1 MFHVKHYA
9 IDTRKEGVYEAVVLL
24 GTVIN
29 GLLIILGCVIG
40 MFLTR
45 IPEKYKE
52 TVMHGIGLAVILI
65 GLQMA
70 FSTENIIIVLVSLLF
85 GSIIGEFLRIEE
97 GLNRIG
103 MWLGSK
109 FTTKGDATSVSQG
122 FITGTM
128 IFCIGAMAIIGALDS
143 GIRGDHEVL
152 ITKGI
157 IDGFTAL
164 VLTTTL
170 GFGVALSIIPLV
182 LYQGLI
188 TLFATQIEKWVPEA
202 LLNGLI
208 LEITSVG
215 GLLIVAIGLN
225 LLKIKQI
232 RIANLMPAIVLVVI
246 IYFIYQLF

>member
-1 MFHVKHYA
+1 M
-9 IDTRKEGVYEAVVLL
+9 KELNEVVLL
-24 GTVIN
+24 GTIIN
-29 GLLIILGCVIG
+29 GLLVIIGSVIG
-40 MFLTR
+40 LFFTR
-45 IPEKYKE
+45 IPERYKE

-70 FSTENIIIVLVSLLF
+70 FSTENIVIVLVSLLF
-85 GSIIGEFLRIEE
+85 GAIIGEFLQIEE
-97 GLNRIG
+97 GLNRLG
-103 MWLGSK
+103 HWLGSK
-109 FTTKGDATSVSQG
+109 FTTKNDTTSVSQG

-164 VLTTTL
+164 VLATTL
-170 GFGVALSIIPLV
+170 GFGVILSVIPLV
-182 LYQGLI
+182 LYQATI
-188 TLFATQIEKWVPEA
+188 TLFATQIENWIPEA
-202 LLNGLI
+202 MLNGMI

-232 RIANLMPAIVLVVI
+232 RIGNLMPSIIVVVFV
-246 IYFIYQLF
+246 YYIYQLL

>member
-1 MFHVKHYA
+1 MM
-9 IDTRKEGVYEAVVLL
+9 VLF
-24 GTVIN
+24 GTIVN
-29 GLLIILGCVIG
+29 ALLIVIGSIIG
-40 MFLTR
+40 MFFTR
-45 IPEKYKE
+45 IPDKYKE

-70 FSTENIIIVLVSLLF
+70 FSTDNIVIVLISLLF
-85 GSIIGEFLRIEE
+85 GAITGEFLRIEDA
-97 GLNRIG
+97 LNRLG
-103 MWLGSK
+103 LWLGSK
-109 FTTKGDATSVSQG
+109 FTTKDDTISVSQG

-170 GFGVALSIIPLV
+170 GFGVIFSVIPLI
-182 LYQGLI
+182 LYQGAI
-188 TLFATQIEKWVPEA
+188 TLFATQIERWVPEA
-202 LLNGLI
+202 MLNGLI

-225 LLKIKQI
+225 LLKIKEI
-232 RIANLMPAIVLVVI
+232 RIANLMPALFLVVL
-246 IYFIYQLF
+246 IYFIFQWF

>member
-1 MFHVKHYA
+1 MM
-9 IDTRKEGVYEAVVLL
+9 VLF
-24 GTVIN
+24 GTIVN
-29 GLLIILGCVIG
+29 ALLIVVGSVIG
-40 MFLTR
+40 MFFTR

-52 TVMHGIGLAVILI
+52 TVMHGIGLAVVLI

-70 FSTENIIIVLVSLLF
+70 FSTENIVIVLISLLF
-85 GSIIGEFLRIEE
+85 GAIIGEFLRIEDA
-97 GLNRIG
+97 LNQLG

-109 FTTKGDATSVSQG
+109 FTTKNDTISVSQG

-170 GFGVALSIIPLV
+170 GFGVLFSVIPLI
-182 LYQGLI
+182 LYQGVI
-188 TLFATQIEKWVPEA
+188 TLFATQIENWVPEA
-202 LLNGLI
+202 MLNGLI
-208 LEITSVG
+208 DEITSVG

-225 LLKIKQI
+225 LLKIKEI
-232 RIANLMPAIVLVVI
+232 RIANLMPALFLVVV
-246 IYFIYQLF
+246 IYYISQLF

>member
-1 MFHVKHYA
+1 MVLFGTITNA
-9 IDTRKEGVYEAVVLL
+9 I
-24 GTVIN
+24 
-29 GLLIILGCVIG
+29 LIILGCLIG
-40 MFLTR
+40 LFFTR

-52 TVMHGIGLAVILI
+52 TVMHGIGLAVVLI

-70 FSTENIIIVLVSLLF
+70 FSSENIVLVLISLLF
-85 GSIIGEFLRIEE
+85 GAIIGEFLRIEE
-97 GLNRIG
+97 GLNRLG

-109 FTTKGDATSVSQG
+109 FTTKNEEISISQG

-170 GFGVALSIIPLV
+170 GVGVIFSVIPVII
-182 LYQGLI
+182 YQSAI
-188 TLFATQIEKWVPEA
+188 TLLATQIEKWIPEA
-202 LLNGLI
+202 ILNGLI
-208 LEITSVG
+208 LEITAVG
-215 GLLIVAIGLN
+215 GLLIVSIGLN

-232 RIANLMPAIVLVVI
+232 RIANLMPAILVIVVLYY
-246 IYFIYQLF
+246 IYLLF

>member
-1 MFHVKHYA
+1 MM
-9 IDTRKEGVYEAVVLL
+9 VLL
-24 GTVIN
+24 GTIVN
-29 GLLIILGCVIG
+29 GLLIVIGSVIG
-40 MFLTR
+40 MFFTR
-45 IPEKYKE
+45 IPERYKE

-70 FSTENIIIVLVSLLF
+70 FSSENIIIVLISLLF
-85 GSIIGEFLRIEE
+85 GAIIGEFLRIEDALN
-97 GLNRIG
+97 GLGI
-103 MWLGSK
+103 WLGSK
-109 FTTKGDATSVSQG
+109 FTTKDDTISVSQG

-128 IFCIGAMAIIGALDS
+128 IFCVGAMAIVGALDS

-164 VLTTTL
+164 VLTSTL
-170 GFGVALSIIPLV
+170 GYGVLFSIIPLV
-182 LYQGLI
+182 LYQGAI

-202 LLNGLI
+202 MLDGLI

-225 LLKIKQI
+225 LLKIKEI
-232 RIANLMPAIVLVVI
+232 RVANLMPALLLVVL
-246 IYFIYQLF
+246 IYFIFQLF